1 MKINIEGYEAMTTEQ
16 KLEALENYDPEANG
30 YVSKA
35 AFDKAASDTA
45 GYKKASRAAQDEL
58 KASQDAQKALEDRV
72 KELETARKTAEVS
85 AKFAPFGFAKEAT
98 EAFLNGDVEEFVK
111 HISAYGEGIVT
122 KQKQDA
128 LKNMPKPGAGSASQ
142 GADYAKM
149 IADAQ
154 AEGNFAAAAYYMRL
168 SQQESAETE

>member
-35 AFDKAASDTA
+35 DTA

-111 HISAYGEGIVT
+111 VVFFSISVEVDCPNPSGY
-122 KQKQDA
+122 
-128 LKNMPKPGAGSASQ
+128 LFSSAH
-142 GADYAKM
+142 DR
-149 IADAQ
+149 
-154 AEGNFAAAAYYMRL
+154 FPL
-168 SQQESAETE
+168 SVRQ